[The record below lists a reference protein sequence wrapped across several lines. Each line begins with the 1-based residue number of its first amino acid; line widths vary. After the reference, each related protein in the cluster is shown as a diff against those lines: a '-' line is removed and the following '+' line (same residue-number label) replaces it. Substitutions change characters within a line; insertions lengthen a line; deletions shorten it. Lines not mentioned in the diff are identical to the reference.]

1 MSIHL
6 LLECKSQLL
15 FFSMSLSL
23 HVSLQ
28 VFVQKIYTVDRTFA
42 ECSLYASG
50 GGLVVKS
57 CLTLVTPLTVAHQ
70 TTLSMGF
77 SRQEYWS
84 ELQFPSLGDLPNL
97 GINLGLLHCR
107 QIFY

>member
-1 MSIHL
+1 
-6 LLECKSQLL
+6 
-15 FFSMSLSL
+15 MSLSL

-84 ELQFPSLGDLPNL
+84 ELPFPSLGDLPNL